1 MPDSSQ
7 ALETRGRLLS
17 LTELTL
23 DAGNEPALMA
33 ALDAY
38 IDRIPAA
45 LRGLPVLLD
54 ADGRAPVTA
63 VLRKLADAGIPVI
76 GMSDRV
82 IPVGAVPDGFPVIQA
97 GALGKARVPA
107 PSEAPTTAAGEPV
120 DKTAAERIQTQ
131 PVRSGQQIYADGGDL
146 IVLAPV
152 SPGAEVVADGCVH
165 VYAPLRGRA
174 IAGARGDTRA
184 RVFCHKQEAELIA
197 VAGTYAVAE
206 QIQDTRGQSVQAF
219 LDGDALRI
227 QILGG

>member
-23 DAGNEPALMA
+23 DAGDEPALIA
-33 ALDAY
+33 AVDAY
-38 IDRIPAA
+38 ISRVPAA
-45 LRGLPVLLD
+45 LRGMPVLLD

-63 VLRKLADAGIPVI
+63 VLERLAAAGIPVI
-76 GMSDRV
+76 GMSDRTV
-82 IPVGAVPDGFPVIQA
+82 PAGAVPDGFPVIQA
-97 GALGKARVPA
+97 GALGKARSRPEPQAAPEAPA
-107 PSEAPTTAAGEPV
+107 PKPAA
-120 DKTAAERIQTQ
+120 AAARIQTQ

-146 IVLAPV
+146 IVMAPV
-152 SPGAEVVADGCVH
+152 STGAEVVADGCVH

-174 IAGARGDTRA
+174 IAGARGDTAA

-206 QIQDTRGQSVQAF
+206 QIQDTRGQAVQAF
-219 LDGDALRI
+219 LDGDELRI
-227 QILGG
+227 KPLGR